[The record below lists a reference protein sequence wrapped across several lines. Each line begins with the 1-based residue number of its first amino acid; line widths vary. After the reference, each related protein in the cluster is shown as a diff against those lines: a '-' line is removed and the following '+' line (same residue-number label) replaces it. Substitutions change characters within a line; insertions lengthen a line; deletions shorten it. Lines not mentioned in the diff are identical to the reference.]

1 MVRLP
6 RRCLNFLPDPQLEG
20 ALRPILRSEQAN
32 ASEVSGCRF
41 RSLEKYLFISM
52 KQYPAARYNSLRR
65 YSVMGSS
72 RDRKVG
78 FGGKHVF
85 NNRPATCKIASPPF
99 RLRNAFAFFQ
109 RLVADFSSVGRCD
122 LGLGFY
128 CLNERLA
135 VLRRAEHD
143 AS

>member
-6 RRCLNFLPDPQLEG
+6 HRCLNFLRDPRLQE
-20 ALRPILRSEQAN
+20 ALRPSLRSERAN
-32 ASEVSGCRF
+32 ALEVSRYRF

-72 RDRKVG
+72 RDRKIG

-85 NNRPATCKIASPPF
+85 NNRPAT
-99 RLRNAFAFFQ
+99 
-109 RLVADFSSVGRCD
+109 
-122 LGLGFY
+122 
-128 CLNERLA
+128 
-135 VLRRAEHD
+135 
-143 AS
+143 